1 MRIVEKNNQ
10 ALVNSLFSL
19 LGGNDLTD
27 GDINR
32 SVWLGARQAEH
43 HANDAY
49 LSCLAAAAY
58 WRSNDPDASWHDP
71 HMREETAKRFDRD
84 AKQALRMLGK
94 AIALQI
100 ELGKFLGYDPE
111 TDGSYA
117 RGYVSRAMPTNY

>member
-1 MRIVEKNNQ
+1 MRIIEKNNQ
-10 ALVNSLFSL
+10 ALTNSLFDL
-19 LGGNDLTD
+19 LGGADLTD

-32 SVWLGARQAEH
+32 AIWLGARQAEH

-49 LSCLAAAAY
+49 LSCLAAALY
-58 WRSNDPDASWHDP
+58 WRSGDPDTLAWPEYD
-71 HMREETAKRFDRD
+71 REDHAKRFDRD

-111 TDGSYA
+111 LDGSYA
-117 RGYVSRAMPTNY
+117 RGYVSRAMQTNY